1 MKIKN
6 NILKNLLTLLVLAVL
21 FFSLMPG
28 QVQAQ
33 LVPCGPG
40 TAKPDCELC
49 DFFVLFQNIVN
60 FVLFKIVPPLAA
72 LFLVIGGVMFFFAG
86 ASPSTLQ
93 TAKKLMTSVMFGL
106 LIIYG
111 AWVFVNTFFMLI
123 GVAEPGQ
130 FGFDLRKWWN
140 FPCP

>member
-1 MKIKN
+1 MKKQ
-6 NILKNLLTLLVLAVL
+6 ILFTILLLVIGYWLLVGSA
-21 FFSLMPG
+21 
-28 QVQAQ
+28 QAA
-33 LVPCGPG
+33 LVSCGGKDQEPCQ
-40 TAKPDCELC
+40 LC